1 MQSVVLSVCY
11 HNLLAVYD
19 IHTWCQIT
27 KVVTNINAIDI
38 IDLLTIRLR
47 INFNINNTINDGFC
61 IIT

>member
-11 HNLLAVYD
+11 HNLLAADD
-19 IHTWCQIT
+19 IHAWCQIL
-27 KVVTNINAIDI
+27 KVVTNINTIDI

-47 INFNINNTINDGFC
+47 INFNVNNTINDGFS